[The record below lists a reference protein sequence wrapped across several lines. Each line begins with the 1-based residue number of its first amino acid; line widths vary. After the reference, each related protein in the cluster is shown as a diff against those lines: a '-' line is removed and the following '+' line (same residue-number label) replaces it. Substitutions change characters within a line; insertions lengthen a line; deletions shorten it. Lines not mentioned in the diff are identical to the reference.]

1 MMPNMTTATTT
12 TTRLTERGQISIPA
26 TLRDSLG
33 LRPGT
38 ALAWSLSDD
47 GRALLAIPVAPVAPR
62 ARSAREVIGWGRKH
76 HAPRR
81 TADWMA
87 ELRAA
92 EVSP

>member
-1 MMPNMTTATTT
+1 MMQNMTTATQI

-26 TLRDSLG
+26 SLRDSRG

-47 GRALLAIPVAPVAPR
+47 GRALLTPR
-62 ARSAREVIGWGRKH
+62 ARSAREVIGWARKH